1 MPSTGY
7 CPHCHQNVLMRR
19 DEMNVVLAILLLCC
33 TGIGFFIYLI
43 FHYSKPENQCVH
55 CGSICQA
62 TLPSTA
68 PQTAQQIQFQT
79 QSNTENAKTLGKQQ
93 KFCPLCGNK
102 LDTGNQNFCANCGS
116 KL

>member
-1 MPSTGY
+1 
-7 CPHCHQNVLMRR
+7 
-19 DEMNVVLAILLLCC
+19 MNIALAIILLCC
-33 TGIGFFIYLI
+33 TVIGFFIYLI
-43 FHYSKPENQCVH
+43 FYHSKPENRCIH

-62 TLPSTA
+62 TLPNKSSQTVLQLQNQAQST
-68 PQTAQQIQFQT
+68 
-79 QSNTENAKTLGKQQ
+79 TENVKTLGKQQ